1 MTATPIADQREELQ
15 ALVGPG
21 QQDVFDEFIEEVG
34 QQQAE
39 IAAATEASA
48 EDDDEPKL
56 LAGKFKNTEEL
67 EKAYLEAQ
75 KLISQRPAKA
85 EPEPEQLAPLSRE
98 EAIGYYG
105 ESIVTA
111 AEEAGIDLGAWDQAV
126 KRGDDTAELRQKLS
140 AQTGIPSQLIEQY
153 EQAFRPSQQAAAPES
168 EGLSDA
174 DASELKALVGGEQAF
189 EQLSQWAKANLSAE
203 ELADY
208 NAVVDSGNK
217 AAVRLAL
224 RAMQARASVKQSDG
238 SEPELIGGGKPARVE
253 VFASQ
258 QEALEAMR
266 KTDKKGRNLYRNDP
280 KYREWY
286 DKTMARSTFSS

>member
-1 MTATPIADQREELQ
+1 MTATPITNQQEELR

-21 QQDVFDEFIEEVG
+21 QQDVFDQFLEEVG

-39 IAAATEASA
+39 IEAAEQDAQG
-48 EDDDEPKL
+48 DDEQRL
-56 LAGKFKNTEEL
+56 LAGKFKNAEEL

-75 KLISQRPAKA
+75 KLISQRGQQPQ
-85 EPEPEQLAPLSRE
+85 PEQQAPLSRD

-140 AQTGIPSQLIEQY
+140 AQTGIPAQLIEQY
-153 EQAFRPSQQAAAPES
+153 EQAFRPSKQAAES
-168 EGLSDA
+168 TNAGLTDSDV
-174 DASELKALVGGEQAF
+174 SELKALVGGEQEF
-189 EQLSQWAKANLSAE
+189 QRLSQWAVANMSAD

-208 NAVVDSGNK
+208 NEAVDSGNK

-224 RAMQARASVKQSDG
+224 RAMQARSSTATPDPG
-238 SEPELIGGGKPARVE
+238 EPELVGGGKAARVE
-253 VFASQ
+253 VFESQ
-258 QEALEAMR
+258 QQAIEAMR
-266 KTDKKGRNLYRNDP
+266 KTNSKGQNLYRVDP
-280 KYREWY
+280 KYRDWF
-286 DKTMARSTFSS
+286 DKTMARSNFPA